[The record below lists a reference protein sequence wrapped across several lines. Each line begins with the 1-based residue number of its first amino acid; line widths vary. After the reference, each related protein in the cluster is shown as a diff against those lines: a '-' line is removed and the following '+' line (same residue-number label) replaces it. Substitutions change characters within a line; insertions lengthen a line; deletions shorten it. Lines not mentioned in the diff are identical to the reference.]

1 MVSLRCSQYMQ
12 QPSQLFKNDNR
23 TSERVTIYASWTLTN
38 GAQNKVR
45 LLLRNTAVAEEYFC
59 KAALQLRAE
68 QYQYAN
74 LECSETWTTSQSF
87 FTWMDSLSR
96 ISCRLLT
103 FLAKCILISRRILKR
118 GGEKMTSVKDDGL
131 TSNEKNNEHF
141 SSTIFISLERP
152 NISQICSIC
161 KVQKKQNLHLQPR
174 ICMGKCSIKKV
185 ANRNKIGNEQIREN
199 ATKLGVLKRSKLV

>member
-1 MVSLRCSQYMQ
+1 MEH
-12 QPSQLFKNDNR
+12 K
-23 TSERVTIYASWTLTN
+23 TN
-38 GAQNKVR
+38 LDYTGE
-45 LLLRNTAVAEEYFC
+45 THFC
-59 KAALQLRAE
+59 KATE
-68 QYQYAN
+68 YAN

-141 SSTIFISLERP
+141 SQTIFISLERP
-152 NISQICSIC
+152 NISQICSIYKATYVEIFC
-161 KVQKKQNLHLQPR
+161 SERLH
-174 ICMGKCSIKKV
+174 SH
-185 ANRNKIGNEQIREN
+185 
-199 ATKLGVLKRSKLV
+199 